1 MSDHEAKIEVKMGSE
16 RNFGLVFA
24 AVFALIALLPLLGGS
39 GPRWIVLAIAIV
51 FAAVAMFVPSV
62 LRVPNRLWYKFGML
76 LGAIV
81 APIIMGLVFLIAFL
95 PIGLILRASGKDLL
109 SMKMQPDAKTYWIG
123 RETPPKTMKLQ
134 Y

>member
-1 MSDHEAKIEVKMGSE
+1 MGDHNSNVEVKVGSE

-24 AVFALIALLPLLGGS
+24 AVFALIGLWPLIGGS
-39 GPRWIVLAIAIV
+39 GPRWIVLAISLLLIAI
-51 FAAVAMFVPSV
+51 AMVRPS
-62 LRVPNRLWYKFGML
+62 LLTVPNRLWFRFGML

-81 APIIMGLVFLIAFL
+81 APIVMGLVFLIAFL
-95 PIGLILRASGKDLL
+95 PIGLIMRAVGKDLL
-109 SMKMQPDAKTYWIG
+109 SIRMQPDADSYWIK